1 MNWFSD
7 RNDARDYVFQ
17 IARLWVVWLIGLG
30 ALFAITGWYVL
41 LAGVAVIAVLIWLVR
56 PIQVRAAGIEDS
68 AEVVEETGG
77 RFGGGRTRSDAALRA
92 LLHGEAPLAEAVNEY
107 GMWSGWLW
115 ARRGV
120 VVLTAFAFAMVLL
133 DVFQGPQ

>member
-17 IARLWVVWLIGLG
+17 IARLWIVWLIGLG
-30 ALFAITGWYVL
+30 ALFAMTGWYVL
-41 LAGVAVIAVLIWLVR
+41 LAGVVVIAVLIWFVR
-56 PIQVRAAGIEDS
+56 PIQARAAGIEDS

-77 RFGGGRTRSDAALRA
+77 RFGGGRTRGDAALRV
-92 LLHGEAPLAEAVNEY
+92 LLYGEAPVAEAVNEY
-107 GMWSGWLW
+107 GMWTGWLW
-115 ARRGV
+115 VRRAV
-120 VVLTAFAFAMVLL
+120 VALTALACAMVLL